1 MVKTQEKSNQSS
13 QKENKN
19 IFAMVAMVLLL
30 GLVVAY
36 LLAERLGV
44 VPTSSSTLTWS
55 EQSRMEGKID
65 NLTSQMLIFQNELS
79 SVRRETQE
87 KVSPEAIAALNQKI
101 EDKARLN
108 SGVLDGKASSAAVL
122 SLEARV
128 ESLEARMAQVSKFSS
143 QGALVLS
150 AALMVKEA
158 ADEGRPYVYEA
169 EVLRLLSKGTN
180 LENEALEMSKY
191 AEKGLLTSQKLVAL
205 FNEIDAKEKEPKPE
219 PENKDKSWKDK
230 ITEKL
235 GALVTI
241 EYDSTP
247 QTTPEDDEVYKLVNS
262 GRFSEAAVKM
272 KNSPKYQAAAY
283 QPWLQAV
290 EDRNNFLESLQKI
303 KSLALAEMKA
313 ESVKALS
320 H

>member
-1 MVKTQEKSNQSS
+1 MVKTQEQSNQNS
-13 QKENKN
+13 QKDNKN
-19 IFAMVAMVLLL
+19 TFTLAALVLLW

-36 LLAERLGV
+36 LVAERLGV
-44 VPTSSSTLTWS
+44 MPTPSSAPTWS
-55 EQSRMEGKID
+55 EQSRMEGKVD
-65 NLTSQMLIFQNELS
+65 NLSSQMLIFQNELS
-79 SVRRETQE
+79 AIRREAQE
-87 KVSPEAIAALNQKI
+87 KVSADAIASLNQKI
-101 EDKARLN
+101 EDNARLN

-128 ESLEARMAQVSKFSS
+128 ESLEARMAEVSKFSS
-143 QGALVLS
+143 QGALILS
-150 AALMVKEA
+150 AALMVKET
-158 ADEGRPYVYEA
+158 ADEGRPFVYEA
-169 EVLRLLSKGTN
+169 EVLRLLSKDTN

-191 AEKGLLTSQKLVAL
+191 AEKGLLTPQKLVAL
-205 FNEIDAKEKEPKPE
+205 FHEIDTKEKAPKPE
-219 PENKDKSWKDK
+219 TENKDKSWREK

-247 QTTPEDDEVYKLVNS
+247 KAAPEDDEVYKLVN
-262 GRFSEAAVKM
+262 GGHFTEAALKM

-290 EDRNNFLESLQKI
+290 ENRNNFLEALQKI

-313 ESVKALS
+313 ESIKALS
-320 H
+320 N